1 MSNNCD
7 SDFFVIR
14 GYVRMGKR
22 GINDESSERDGECYN
37 VNVDKLFNAPYKLIQ
52 GIYFCCN

>member
-1 MSNNCD
+1 
-7 SDFFVIR
+7 
-14 GYVRMGKR
+14 MGKR